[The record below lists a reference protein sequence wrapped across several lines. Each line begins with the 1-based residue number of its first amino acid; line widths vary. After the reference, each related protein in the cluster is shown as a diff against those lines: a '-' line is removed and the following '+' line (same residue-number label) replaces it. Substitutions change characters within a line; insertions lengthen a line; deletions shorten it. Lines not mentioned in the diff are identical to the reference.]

1 MTHLRIIRGDAT
13 PEEIA
18 ALVAALTVVQR
29 PADQPVR
36 KAGSWN
42 DPARRM
48 RRPLPATWRASAL
61 PH

>member
-29 PADQPVR
+29 PVERPVR

-42 DPARRM
+42 DPALRM
-48 RRPLPATWRASAL
+48 RRPLPASWHASAL